1 MPDAAQ
7 LLCSSAQLQ
16 RHRSYMFRL
25 HTACSCLTL
34 LCLRL
39 LHLLPEILELM
50 QWRHHL
56 FRSIINILFFF
67 GKYSKHGHWGIKSL
81 KSMVCK
87 ALDYK
92 WSIQHFVLAMVIQI
106 GWAVGW
112 KSALEPMK
120 VAKIDFVSSARE
132 LLMHTCLLTE
142 AFVPGVQWRAGS
154 IPDDNHLWQTFLLHY
169 LRCWDTQSGIE
180 ENNLTWWFRDYY
192 QLWKL
197 HCFIPSLPGYVYVV
211 FGGRAQDMFHI
222 WSNMSSGWKMHR
234 SCFKL

>member
-50 QWRHHL
+50 QWGHHL
-56 FRSIINILFFF
+56 SGSIINILFFL
-67 GKYSKHGHWGIKSL
+67 GKYSKHGQWGIKSL
-81 KSMVCK
+81 KSMV
-87 ALDYK
+87 LDYK
-92 WSIQHFVLAMVIQI
+92 WSIQHFVLAVIIQI
-106 GWAVGW
+106 GRAVGW
-112 KSALEPMK
+112 KSALEPIK
-120 VAKIDFVSSARE
+120 VVKIYFVSSARE

-154 IPDDNHLWQTFLLHY
+154 IPDDNHLWQTFLLPY
-169 LRCWDTQSGIE
+169 SRC
-180 ENNLTWWFRDYY
+180 
-192 QLWKL
+192 
-197 HCFIPSLPGYVYVV
+197 
-211 FGGRAQDMFHI
+211 
-222 WSNMSSGWKMHR
+222 
-234 SCFKL
+234 